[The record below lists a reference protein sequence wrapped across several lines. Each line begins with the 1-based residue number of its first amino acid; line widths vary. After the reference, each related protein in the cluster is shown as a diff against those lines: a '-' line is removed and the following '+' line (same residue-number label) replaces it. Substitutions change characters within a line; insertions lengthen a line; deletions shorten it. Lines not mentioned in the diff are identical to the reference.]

1 MADTRKKFYIIR
13 RRKDDSI
20 VAVGSVEECMKS
32 MGVETKESFY
42 SIVSR
47 NRSGVKN
54 TYEID
59 IELLDD
65 EIE

>member
-1 MADTRKKFYIIR
+1 MDCRPKFYIIR

-20 VAVGSVEECMKS
+20 VAVGTAKECMRS
-32 MGVETKESFY
+32 MGVKSYNSFQ

-47 NRSGVKN
+47 NRSGKQL

-59 IELLDD
+59 VEYL
-65 EIE
+65 EEEVY

>member
-1 MADTRKKFYIIR
+1 MADTKAKFYIIR

-20 VAVGSVEECMKS
+20 VAVGTVDECMKS
-32 MGVETKESFY
+32 MGIETKESFY

-47 NRSGVKN
+47 NRSGVKK

-59 IELLDD
+59 VEPLHE

>member
-1 MADTRKKFYIIR
+1 MSSSKPKFYIIR

-20 VAVGSVEECMKS
+20 VAVGSVEECMAS
-32 MGVETKESFY
+32 MGIESRFSFH

-47 NRSGVKN
+47 NRAGVSK

-59 IELLDD
+59 IELLD
-65 EIE
+65 EEVE